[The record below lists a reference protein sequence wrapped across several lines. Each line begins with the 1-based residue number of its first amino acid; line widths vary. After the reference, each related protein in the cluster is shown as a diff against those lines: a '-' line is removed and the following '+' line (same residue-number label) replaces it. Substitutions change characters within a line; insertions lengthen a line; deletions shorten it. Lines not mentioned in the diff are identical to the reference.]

1 VKPFLVTPLQAARMP
16 RWLLLLLC
24 ALYVVPGL
32 LGRDPWRAQDAA
44 GFGVAWTMARGL
56 GQPGGLAD
64 WLMPNVLGVTV
75 GDEGPL
81 PFWLGAA
88 AMRALPLLP
97 PDTMM
102 RVTAMGWLALM
113 LTCLWYGTWLLARRP
128 EVQPA
133 DPFGASAQRTDF
145 GRSVADSA
153 LLVTLATFGL
163 LARAHET
170 TAESAQLAWITLW
183 LYGCALALLRPRIG
197 GALAGLAI
205 GLTLTTRGLPTAV
218 ALSAACVA
226 LLLFVRPYRLVR
238 GPMLSGLLPVA
249 LATALPWPAA
259 LWLSGDAGSVHL
271 ALWLGWM
278 RYEVSGPEPQALGYL
293 LRTMPWFFWPAWP
306 LAAWAVWR
314 WRERALEP
322 AIAVPGCA
330 ALALLL
336 LAALSPNDSESPL
349 VPLVPP
355 LAMLAAFGLPTIR
368 RGVTSLID
376 WFAVMTFT
384 LTGLALWAYW
394 FALHTGWPPRM
405 AYRAQQAVIGFVPEV
420 NAVEVLLGA
429 LVTVSWGVLVAL
441 RVSRQPPA
449 MWRSVVL
456 SSGGMVLAWCLLM
469 TLWLPAGNYR
479 KTYRDVA
486 QQAGAVVTDDH
497 RCVRTGGLDVAQRAS
512 FAYFGGLRIDDAAP
526 GCDWL
531 LVTERDGIAYQP
543 TRGQAE
549 WRLAWRGQRPADR
562 DERFA
567 LFRRVGG

>member
-1 VKPFLVTPLQAARMP
+1 MP

-44 GFGVAWTMARGL
+44 GFGVAWTMARSL

-64 WLMPNVLGVTV
+64 WLMPNVLGVPITE
-75 GDEGPL
+75 EGPL

-97 PDTMM
+97 PDTLM
-102 RVTAMGWLALM
+102 RVTAMGWLTLM

-145 GRSVADSA
+145 GRAIADSA

-170 TAESAQLAWITLW
+170 TAESAQLAWVTLW
-183 LYGCALALLRPRIG
+183 LYGCALALLRPRVG
-197 GALAGLAI
+197 GALVGLAI

-226 LLLFVRPYRLVR
+226 LLLLVRPYRLVV
-238 GPMLSGLLPVA
+238 GPMLSGLLPA
-249 LATALPWPAA
+249 AAASALPWP
-259 LWLSGDAGSVHL
+259 L
-271 ALWLGWM
+271 ALWLTGDAGGAHLAQWLGWN
-278 RYEVSGPEPQALGYL
+278 RYEVSGPSLDALGYL
-293 LRTMPWFFWPAWP
+293 LRTIPWFYWPAWP

-314 WRERALEP
+314 WRERRLEP
-322 AIAVPGCA
+322 AIAVPGFA
-330 ALALLL
+330 TIALVLVAV
-336 LAALSPNDSESPL
+336 LAPRDSESAL
-349 VPLVPP
+349 VALVPP

-368 RGVTSLID
+368 RSVTSLID

-394 FALHTGWPPRM
+394 IALHTGWPPRM
-405 AYRAQQAVIGFVPEV
+405 AYRAQQAVVGFVPEL
-420 NAVEVLLGA
+420 NPVELLLGA
-429 LVTVSWGVLVAL
+429 VVTASWLVLVVL
-441 RVSRQPPA
+441 RASRQPSA

-486 QQAGAVVTDDH
+486 QQAGAVVTEDH
-497 RCVRTGGLDVAQRAS
+497 RCVRTFDLDVAQRAS
-512 FAYFGGLRIDDAAP
+512 FAYFGGLRLDDVAA

-531 LVTERDGIAYQP
+531 LVTERDGVAHQP
-543 TRGQAE
+543 SRSDVE

-562 DERFA
+562 NERFA
-567 LFRRVGG
+567 LFRRAGG